1 MKFKLCGPALPAL
14 TLALALSL
22 ATAGASAQT
31 SVKEPWIRSTVA
43 QQTAS
48 SLFAQ
53 ITSAKGGRLVGA
65 SSAVAGVVEIH
76 EMAMQGDVMTMRAVP
91 GLDLP
96 AGKPVELKPSGYHVM
111 LFDLKQQLKAGDTVV
126 VSLVIEGADKKRETV
141 EVKVPVRAL
150 GAAAS
155 EHGGHDHKH

>member
-1 MKFKLCGPALPAL
+1 MKFKLCGPAA
-14 TLALALSL
+14 LALALAAAS
-22 ATAGASAQT
+22 ASAQT
-31 SVKEPWIRSTVA
+31 TVKEAWIRSTVA
-43 QQTAS
+43 QQKTT
-48 SLFAQ
+48 SLFAR
-53 ITSAKGGRLVGA
+53 ITSAQGGRLVGA

-76 EMAMQGDVMTMRAVP
+76 EMAMRDNVMTMRAVP

-96 AGKPVELKPSGYHVM
+96 AGTPVELKPSGYHVM
-111 LFDLKQQLKAGDTVV
+111 LFDLKQQLKAGDTVT